1 MRMIVVSAAVLA
13 VLAGTPP
20 AQQAVIA
27 PALPMPDVGEDGPAT
42 AYLRAAEAA
51 LATGRTGEAQQALE
65 MADFACW
72 TVRFRWVRP
81 ACRAPTRR
89 SRRFRRRCRRW
100 RPVTAWAA
108 STQIQAALDTI
119 RTSAAVRK
127 CIEPY
132 QSG

>member
-13 VLAGTPP
+13 VLAGTPSP

-65 MADFACW
+65 MAQTRLLDRSVPLGQTGVPSAD
-72 TVRFRWVRP
+72 P
-81 ACRAPTRR
+81 AVAQI
-89 SRRFRRRCRRW
+89 S
-100 RPVTAWAA
+100 AA
-108 STQIQAALDTI
+108 LQALAAGDRMGCVTQIQAALDTI
-119 RTSAAVRK
+119 RARR
-127 CIEPY
+127 
-132 QSG
+132 Q